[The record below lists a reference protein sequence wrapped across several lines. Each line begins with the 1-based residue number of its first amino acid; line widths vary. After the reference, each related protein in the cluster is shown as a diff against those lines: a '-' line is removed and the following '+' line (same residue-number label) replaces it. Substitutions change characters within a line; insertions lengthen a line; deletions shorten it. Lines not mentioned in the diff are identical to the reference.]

1 MEKIYD
7 EDEGL
12 IIDHEYKQDAWMN
25 PKVRQKEIADDLNDF
40 VTEFEQIIKQQEE
53 QTGEKDDGNELEMMR
68 ALVKGEIAKADTDK
82 QE

>member
-12 IIDHEYKQDAWMN
+12 IIDDEYKQDAWMN